1 MFKIFQRIPFFLEL
15 FFNGLFI
22 LVFAL
27 KLLGKIPPV
36 IKSEHLD
43 LFFTFS
49 ATTVPFIVLASIMV
63 NFLVTP
69 TVEEFFRKYIFSII
83 VFVPLVIAHG
93 DLEFCFWLASAHLLS
108 SILTLYETD
117 TQQVEITEFGDV
129 LTPVQ
134 LFFRQL
140 KLSPAQIILLSFIG
154 VILVGTFLLMV
165 PISSVNDPLGIWDAL
180 FIATSATCVTGLST
194 ISVGQELSI
203 FGQLVVLVLIQIGG
217 LGIMTLSSSMMILLG
232 KSMGMKDRIIR
243 QDLLGVSSLEDT
255 FAMIS
260 DIIRYTLI
268 IELWGAIIL
277 TFAFT
282 YDGFDFTQALYYG
295 FFHSISAF
303 CNAGFAL
310 FDNSLESY
318 ATNPLV
324 HGTISILIIL
334 GGLGFIVL
342 KELKMTI
349 TQRRS
354 IVRMTLHTKLVLI
367 TSFILTFVGFLFI
380 FFGEYLNA
388 LDGLE
393 LFDKV
398 QVSLFQSITLRTA
411 GFNTIPMT
419 SLNSFTIYGLTLF
432 MFIGAS
438 PGSTGGGIKST
449 TLAILIQSITST
461 LQGKKDI
468 EFFDRRIPPQM
479 VVRAT
484 PSLLS
489 LLLLQVYLF

>member
-1 MFKIFQRIPFFLEL
+1 
-15 FFNGLFI
+15 
-22 LVFAL
+22 
-27 KLLGKIPPV
+27 
-36 IKSEHLD
+36 
-43 LFFTFS
+43 
-49 ATTVPFIVLASIMV
+49 
-63 NFLVTP
+63 
-69 TVEEFFRKYIFSII
+69 
-83 VFVPLVIAHG
+83 
-93 DLEFCFWLASAHLLS
+93 
-108 SILTLYETD
+108 
-117 TQQVEITEFGDV
+117 
-129 LTPVQ
+129 
-134 LFFRQL
+134 
-140 KLSPAQIILLSFIG
+140 
-154 VILVGTFLLMV
+154 MV

-268 IELWGAIIL
+268 IELWGAVIL
-277 TFAFT
+277 TLPLLT
-282 YDGFDFTQALYYG
+282 MVLILLSALYYG

-367 TSFILTFVGFLFI
+367 TSFILTFIRFLI
-380 FFGEYLNA
+380 YIS
-388 LDGLE
+388 LE
-393 LFDKV
+393 
-398 QVSLFQSITLRTA
+398 
-411 GFNTIPMT
+411 
-419 SLNSFTIYGLTLF
+419 
-432 MFIGAS
+432 
-438 PGSTGGGIKST
+438 ST
-449 TLAILIQSITST
+449 
-461 LQGKKDI
+461 
-468 EFFDRRIPPQM
+468 
-479 VVRAT
+479 
-484 PSLLS
+484 
-489 LLLLQVYLF
+489 